1 MIEFPKSI
9 KEIDLSALK
18 PDAEAIKYLF
28 TNLENGMKY
37 VSSQILIGKVLETL
51 SLMIY
56 FTQ

>member
-18 PDAEAIKYLF
+18 PDAEAIKYLI

-37 VSSQILIGKVLETL
+37 SGSHKLYEAVSYTHLTL
-51 SLMIY
+51 P
-56 FTQ
+56 TKA

>member
-37 VSSQILIGKVLETL
+37 LVT
-51 SLMIY
+51 
-56 FTQ
+56 